1 MLLCGVL
8 LPLTGSGRRD
18 RDPGPAH
25 VLASGGVGVV
35 RITTRRVQGAGQQD
49 SGSAVSEP
57 PGEGRDKGA
66 VLQDPRKCERGRLLW
81 NVASNFPRQRVALD

>member
-18 RDPGPAH
+18 RDPGPTH

-49 SGSAVSEP
+49 SGGAVSEP

-66 VLQDPRKCERGRLLW
+66 VLQRVQSTVKRGQHLLW
-81 NVASNFPRQRVALD
+81 SVASHLPL